1 MKLSTTTL
9 SALLAGLAM
18 AQSTFWVNMVF
29 YPTTHTKAADLK
41 QACKLDDASGTCYE
55 FAKVDGKDSRTP
67 NEPVPCLEDSVS
79 SHHQQNKQSNNL
91 IVFTAMQGA

>member
-18 AQSTFWVNMVF
+18 AQSTFW
-29 YPTTHTKAADLK
+29 
-41 QACKLDDASGTCYE
+41 ACKLDDASGTCYE

-67 NEPVPCLEDSVS
+67 NEPVPCLEDSATQRNYARCIYNYGQVLLMMHFGTVCQLS
-79 SHHQQNKQSNNL
+79 EVEIAKS
-91 IVFTAMQGA
+91 